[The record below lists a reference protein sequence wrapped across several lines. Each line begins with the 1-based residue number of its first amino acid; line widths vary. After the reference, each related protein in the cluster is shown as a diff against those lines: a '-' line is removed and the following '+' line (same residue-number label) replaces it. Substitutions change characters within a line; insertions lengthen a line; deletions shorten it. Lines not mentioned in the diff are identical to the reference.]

1 MVLLLLIN
9 SFQHT
14 SNIDSLQNNFEEP
27 SNKLAQDNINSSRK
41 TLFQSIQEFFS
52 NNIESKDQNVIE

>member
-1 MVLLLLIN
+1 M
-9 SFQHT
+9 
-14 SNIDSLQNNFEEP
+14 QNNFEEP

-52 NNIESKDQNVIE
+52 NNIESKDQNVIESQINESKFEIKDNSGYE